1 MKKYIITIVTVTLV
15 VLILALGGYYYLTK
29 DDTPTSPQQTTQKDN
44 KKSSSTKEDNKT
56 NTNNE
61 NTPSTNGKTPETVSQ
76 PTIING
82 IVLANKK
89 HPLPTNYNPGENP
102 VARQKVNKLISDAQ
116 ALGLN
121 VSNQVSGFR
130 AYSTQAGLYN
140 NYVAAH
146 GKQEA
151 DKFSARPGYSE
162 HQTGLVFDLI
172 DNQGQLLGAEGTNES
187 SKKAAE
193 WLEKNA
199 HKYGFIVRYKPEFV
213 EKTGYMEE
221 SWHIRYVGED
231 VAKTI
236 HERNI
241 SLEEYLN
248 APGGDYAN

>member
-1 MKKYIITIVTVTLV
+1 M
-15 VLILALGGYYYLTK
+15 
-29 DDTPTSPQQTTQKDN
+29 
-44 KKSSSTKEDNKT
+44 
-56 NTNNE
+56 
-61 NTPSTNGKTPETVSQ
+61 
-76 PTIING
+76 
-82 IVLANKK
+82 
-89 HPLPTNYNPGENP
+89 
-102 VARQKVNKLISDAQ
+102 
-116 ALGLN
+116 GLN

-130 AYSTQAGLYN
+130 AYDTQAGLYN

-151 DKFSARPGYSE
+151 DRFSARPGYSE

-193 WLEKNA
+193 WLANNA
-199 HKYGFIVRYKPEFV
+199 HKYGYIVRYKPEFV
-213 EKTGYMEE
+213 DKTGYMEE
-221 SWHIRYVGED
+221 SWHIRYVGEE

-236 HERNI
+236 HEKNI